1 MFKRIDFVDRQQTP
15 TVMEKRTEEHQHQVT
30 IVSRETKGDVHSA
43 ESHRANVI
51 RQALSLMPA
60 TLENEGR
67 SNDIA
72 AGMIVTV
79 LGSWF
84 GSRVVKSGLFST
96 LTYMLL
102 FFLGAALVGVLLV
115 AALGNGFIPVELLLI
130 ALIAIAAIA
139 VVILGVV
146 LTLLIWSSQGDTEQ
160 WVDGSSPRSEI
171 LIPVREINGRMLVPV
186 KQVNPYPHDIYET
199 RAKTDALAIHRQ
211 TRTEI
216 SDETTVM

>member
-1 MFKRIDFVDRQQTP
+1 MFKRIDFVDGEQTP
-15 TVMEKRTEEHQHQVT
+15 TVMEKRTVEHQQQVT
-30 IVSRETKGDVHSA
+30 IASRETKGGIHSA
-43 ESHRANVI
+43 ESRRANII
-51 RQALSLMPA
+51 RQALSLMPD

-79 LGSWF
+79 LGGWF

-96 LTYMLL
+96 LTYTLL
-102 FFLGAALVGVLLV
+102 FFLGAALVGILLV

-130 ALIAIAAIA
+130 ALIAIATIA
-139 VVILGVV
+139 VLILGVV
-146 LTLLIWSSQGDTEQ
+146 LTLLIWSSQDETEP

-171 LIPVREINGRMLVPV
+171 LIPVREMNGQMLVPV
-186 KQVNPYPHDIYET
+186 KQVNSYPHDIYEPRT
-199 RAKTDALAIHRQ
+199 KTDALAIHRQ

-216 SDETTVM
+216 SDETLVK